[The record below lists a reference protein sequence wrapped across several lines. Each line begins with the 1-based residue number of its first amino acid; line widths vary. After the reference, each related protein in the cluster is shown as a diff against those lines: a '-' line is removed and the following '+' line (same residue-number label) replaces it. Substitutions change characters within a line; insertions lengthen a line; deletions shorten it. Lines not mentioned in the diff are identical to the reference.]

1 LITYKKEAVMEYI
14 PISIIGLLFLV
25 GCTAII
31 CSILFE
37 THTNYTYKPSEPK
50 QEDVI
55 DLELYGDE

>member
-1 LITYKKEAVMEYI
+1 MEYI

>member
-1 LITYKKEAVMEYI
+1 MEYI

-37 THTNYTYKPSEPK
+37 THTTYEYKPSKPK
-50 QEDVI
+50 KLEDRLDEIII
-55 DLELYGDE
+55 DDDLLEL

>member
-1 LITYKKEAVMEYI
+1 MEYI

-37 THTNYTYKPSEPK
+37 THTTYTYKPSEPK

>member
-1 LITYKKEAVMEYI
+1 MEYI

-37 THTNYTYKPSEPK
+37 THTTYKYKPSEPK
-50 QEDVI
+50 QDELII
-55 DLELYGDE
+55 DTDLFEE